1 MESNCN
7 KIYLGSSSIETAISP
22 GSRKAVTVIYLWSR
36 NCTSAG
42 SQSPADIA
50 SGRIAEVR
58 RRSMSCNCM
67 TRTSQQECRG
77 ILEVRIRKSHQDTP
91 DGSFPIL
98 FEGGGDREWYF
109 IYPRHIIY
117 GNCV

>member
-42 SQSPADIA
+42 KLGANPQLI
-50 SGRIAEVR
+50 
-58 RRSMSCNCM
+58 
-67 TRTSQQECRG
+67 
-77 ILEVRIRKSHQDTP
+77 
-91 DGSFPIL
+91 
-98 FEGGGDREWYF
+98 
-109 IYPRHIIY
+109 
-117 GNCV
+117 

>member
-42 SQSPADIA
+42 SQSPADI
-50 SGRIAEVR
+50 
-58 RRSMSCNCM
+58 
-67 TRTSQQECRG
+67 
-77 ILEVRIRKSHQDTP
+77 VRIRKSHQDTP

-98 FEGGGDREWYF
+98 FEGGR
-109 IYPRHIIY
+109 
-117 GNCV
+117 